1 MLKILLATMVTLSII
16 TACGRNDE
24 NVQNPTPTPTN
35 NTDMGDSVGN
45 AVGDMEKGM
54 GDAINGAGNAVK
66 SVGDGVGDAING
78 VGNASRNM
86 GNSMKNK

>member
-1 MLKILLATMVTLSII
+1 MLKILIATMVTLSII
-16 TACGRNDE
+16 TACGRDDG
-24 NVQNPTPTPTN
+24 NVPDPTPTN
-35 NTDMGDSVGN
+35 NSNLGDDMKDAAGDV
-45 AVGDMEKGM
+45 EKGM

-86 GNSMKNK
+86 GNSMKK